1 MLNAGLSPYRPGRTR
16 PEEVAV
22 CSPRANRPAVLSSV
36 ERTESILFPE
46 GALSPTE
53 LAREMEAARQRRSE
67 KTARLL
73 REARVQSLRTGVRPG
88 STRAEIEERARSFYP
103 KLSPELLQE
112 AIDLACA
119 LQRPGR
125 PEDVSG

>member
-1 MLNAGLSPYRPGRTR
+1 MLTPELPPHRPGSARA
-16 PEEVAV
+16 EEVTV
-22 CSPRANRPAVLSSV
+22 CSPRAIRPAVLSSV
-36 ERTESILFPE
+36 ERTESISFPE

-103 KLSPELLQE
+103 KLNPELLQE

-119 LQRPGR
+119 LQRPPR
-125 PEDVSG
+125 TDDVSG